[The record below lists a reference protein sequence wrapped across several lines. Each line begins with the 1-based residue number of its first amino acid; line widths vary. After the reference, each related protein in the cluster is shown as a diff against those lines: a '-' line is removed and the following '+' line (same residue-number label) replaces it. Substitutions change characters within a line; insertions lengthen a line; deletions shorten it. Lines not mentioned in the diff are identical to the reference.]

1 VTLKLDD
8 KKAIVA
14 EVAEVAK
21 ASTSVVAA
29 NYAGLTVAQV
39 TELRK
44 QARNAGVYMRV
55 IRNTLARRAFEG
67 TRFACMDEALV
78 GPLVLAFSKD
88 EPGAAARL
96 MKDFSKKFEKLEVK
110 ALSIDGMLL
119 PANDLNKLASL
130 PTRNEAIAQL
140 MSVMS
145 APITKFVRT
154 LAEPHSKLVRT
165 FAALRDKKQ
174 QESAV

>member
-1 VTLKLDD
+1 MTLRLDG

-14 EVAEVAK
+14 EVAQIAK
-21 ASTSVVAA
+21 QATSVVAA

-67 TRFACMDEALV
+67 TQFECMDPALV
-78 GPLVLAFSKD
+78 GPLVLAFSTE

-96 MKDFSKKFEKLEVK
+96 FKDFAKKFDKLEVK
-110 ALSIDGMLL
+110 ALSIDGALL
-119 PANDLNKLASL
+119 PAKDLNRLASL
-130 PTRNEAIAQL
+130 PTRDEAIAQL
-140 MSVMS
+140 MSVMI
-145 APITKFVRT
+145 APVTKFVRT
-154 LAEPHSKLVRT
+154 LAEPHGKFVRT
-165 FAALRDKKQ
+165 LAAVRDKKQ
-174 QESAV
+174 QTA